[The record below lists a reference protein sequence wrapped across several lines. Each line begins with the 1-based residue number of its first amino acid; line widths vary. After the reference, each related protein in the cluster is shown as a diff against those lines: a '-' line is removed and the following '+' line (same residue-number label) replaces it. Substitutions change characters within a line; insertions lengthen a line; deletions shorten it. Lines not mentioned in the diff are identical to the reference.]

1 MFLTLVLL
9 LFYNREL
16 KKDAVVDESWFSDPP
31 FCEEQKVCIHAVSPT
46 VLVEVHWSNIS
57 YDQPIINYDGC
68 LKWPLILDLNIFI
81 SAICLSPVTETIGA
95 PNAGAESFPDG
106 THRWVDVRDVA
117 YAHILAFEVPSA
129 SGRYCLVGRSAH
141 ASQVIK
147 ILHELYPSH
156 QFPNEQVLFSLSIL
170 SV

>member
-1 MFLTLVLL
+1 MAAVAF
-9 LFYNREL
+9 NREL
-16 KKDAVVDESWFSDPP
+16 KKDAVVDESWFSDPR
-31 FCEEQKVCIHAVSPT
+31 FCEEQKFWY
-46 VLVEVHWSNIS
+46 VLSKTLAEDAAWKFAKEQGINIITINPGFVIGPFLQPSINLSVEMV
-57 YDQPIINYDGC
+57 
-68 LKWPLILDLNIFI
+68 LN
-81 SAICLSPVTETIGA
+81 LV
-95 PNAGAESFPDG
+95 NGAESFPDG

-156 QFPNEQVLFSLSIL
+156 QFPNEQVLFSLSIS